1 MNTMRVII
9 ADDHAVVRDGIAH
22 TLKEMPN
29 LTIVG
34 EAWDGPT
41 LFATLARE
49 QPDCLLLDIVMPDFE
64 PISAVQR
71 IRARYPDLKILIVS
85 AYDDDAY
92 VHGLLSAGAHGYHLK
107 NQPLSDLRLA
117 VERVLAGER
126 WVCSPLVEKLLRPYE
141 AVRSV
146 TTLTARQ
153 REILGYLQ
161 EGLDNSTIAHRTGLS
176 VKTVEN
182 HLTHLYRQLN
192 VQSRLEAVN
201 YVSQHP
207 DALGPA
213 D

>member
-1 MNTMRVII
+1 
-9 ADDHAVVRDGIAH
+9 
-22 TLKEMPN
+22 
-29 LTIVG
+29 
-34 EAWDGPT
+34 
-41 LFATLARE
+41 
-49 QPDCLLLDIVMPDFE
+49 MPDFE

-85 AYDDDAY
+85 AYDDDVY

-126 WVCSPLVEKLLRPYE
+126 WVSSPLVEKLLRPYE
-141 AVRSV
+141 TARSV
-146 TTLTARQ
+146 VTLTARQ
-153 REILGYLQ
+153 REILRYLQ
-161 EGLDNSTIAHRTGLS
+161 EGLDNSAIAHRTGLS